1 MKNFKYI
8 QFIFFLILSNSV
20 NSNQNSIVFH
30 GAYTFETF
38 DGQKACAVY
47 VSIFNN
53 TNKDFSIESVS
64 TEVASKAEIHEIET
78 EKEVIKMKKKENFF
92 IKSKQQ
98 VFFQPG
104 GTHLMLMGLKK
115 KLDDGS
121 SFEIEF
127 SLNDGSQ
134 KKVAVMVLNEKLK
147 ENFIE

>member
-8 QFIFFLILSNSV
+8 QFIFLLIFSNSV
-20 NSNQNSIVFH
+20 NSNQDSIVFH

-38 DGQKACAVY
+38 DGQRACAVY

-53 TNKDFSIESVS
+53 TNKDFVIESIS
-64 TEVASKAEIHEIET
+64 TKVASKAEIHEIET
-78 EKEVIKMKKKENFF
+78 EKEIIKMKKRENFL

-98 VFFQPG
+98 VYFQPG

-121 SFEIEF
+121 SFKVEF
-127 SLNDGSQ
+127 SLNDGTQ
-134 KKVAVMVLNEKLK
+134 KKVHVMVLNKELK

>member
-1 MKNFKYI
+1 MKNLKYI
-8 QFIFFLILSNSV
+8 KFIFFLILSSHV
-20 NSNQNSIVFH
+20 NSNQDSLVFH

-38 DGQKACAVY
+38 DSQKACAVY

-53 TNKDFSIESVS
+53 SDKDFFIESIS
-64 TEVASKAEIHEIET
+64 TEVALKAEIHEIENDN
-78 EKEVIKMKKKENFF
+78 EIIKMKKRENFL

-98 VFFQPG
+98 VYFQPG

-121 SFEIEF
+121 SFKVEF
-127 SLNDGSQ
+127 SLNDGTQ
-134 KKVAVMVLNEKLK
+134 KKVHVMVLNEEVK